1 MRAIPDRAP
10 AAGGLPTGGKWPN
23 QHREPKGMAGY
34 PEAQFIETGG
44 VARKKEIG
52 KGPGKAKSKRR
63 KDARTVQAWPEV
75 ISLL

>member
-1 MRAIPDRAP
+1 
-10 AAGGLPTGGKWPN
+10 
-23 QHREPKGMAGY
+23 MAGY
-34 PEAQFIETGG
+34 PEAQLIETGG